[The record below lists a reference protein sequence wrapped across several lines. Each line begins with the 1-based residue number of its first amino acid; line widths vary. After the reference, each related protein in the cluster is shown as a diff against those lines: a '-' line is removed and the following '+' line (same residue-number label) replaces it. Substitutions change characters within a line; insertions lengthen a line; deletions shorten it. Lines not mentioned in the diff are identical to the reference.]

1 MNESSRKIV
10 VAAHDPDTGFNG
22 PVPVGPTHHC
32 RLSTLESE
40 HKLVPPSLEMR
51 PFHAAD
57 AEFFAA
63 LASDERVV
71 RFIGFGQPWNQQD
84 IDSCVEAAMQNQD
97 PMHVGTSRWF
107 VATMAKQPVG
117 LIFSTRQE
125 SSIEIGYWVSPA
137 HWGRGVGG
145 EMLNR
150 TMAMVPGLFGATT
163 LSASVAPGNS
173 VSATLLANRGF
184 ILKARTDELDQYL
197 FDVRSQ

>member
-1 MNESSRKIV
+1 
-10 VAAHDPDTGFNG
+10 
-22 PVPVGPTHHC
+22 
-32 RLSTLESE
+32 
-40 HKLVPPSLEMR
+40 
-51 PFHAAD
+51 
-57 AEFFAA
+57 
-63 LASDERVV
+63 
-71 RFIGFGQPWNQQD
+71 
-84 IDSCVEAAMQNQD
+84 MQNQD